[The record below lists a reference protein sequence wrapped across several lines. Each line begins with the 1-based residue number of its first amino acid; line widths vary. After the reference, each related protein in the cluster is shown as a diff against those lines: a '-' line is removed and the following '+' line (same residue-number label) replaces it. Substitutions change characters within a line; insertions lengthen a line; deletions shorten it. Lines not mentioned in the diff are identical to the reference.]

1 MTARISRDPSPFKS
15 ALLHSTLGAMTLIGT
30 LGLGGL
36 AVHYMG
42 DADAGS
48 PAIRVALFETA
59 PDVNPALNPRLN
71 SDSQLRQFAANETAS
86 APLQTGSEEPSL
98 GVDYA
103 QAAAPRPSTPRDT
116 QTQPANTV
124 DTVRINGQIVRPGQS
139 LSQVTANPTRI
150 QVSATA
156 PDEVAPPAGFTPR
169 ANSPLAKY
177 ARPFENSDGKPT
189 VSIIVSGLGIN
200 WGRTQAAIDEL
211 PPEVTLSFAP
221 TASNLT
227 TWVRRARRAGHE
239 VLIEL
244 PLEPYDYGRLRPH
257 PHVLQ
262 VAVSPEVNKQRL
274 GRVLASAN
282 GYAGL
287 LNYQG
292 GKFATDLEIV
302 QPVVAEM
309 NARGIAFFE
318 DGSLAKSAF
327 SDAAVTEGMPFGKS
341 NAWIDARPEA
351 DEIANQFLRLEAEAL
366 ENGAALGTG
375 MSFPVTID
383 MLKEWIPSLEE
394 KGIVLAPATYH
405 AKRSV
410 SSGQLKTAALDP
422 QG

>member
-36 AVHYMG
+36 AVHYTG
-42 DADAGS
+42 NADAAS
-48 PAIRVALFETA
+48 PAIRVALFEAA
-59 PDVNPALNPRLN
+59 PDANPVLNPRLAGDQ
-71 SDSQLRQFAANETAS
+71 SARQFAVLNNVPRATQQLGPA
-86 APLQTGSEEPSL
+86 EPSL
-98 GVDYA
+98 GVDYP
-103 QAAAPRPSTPRDT
+103 QAAAPRPAAPRET
-116 QTQPANTV
+116 QSAEIAEG
-124 DTVRINGQIVRPGQS
+124 VRINGQIVRPGQS
-139 LSQVTANPTRI
+139 LSQVSSNPTRI
-150 QVSATA
+150 DVSASATEA
-156 PDEVAPPAGFTPR
+156 AAVEPIFMAR
-169 ANSPLAKY
+169 ANSPLAKN
-177 ARPFENSDGKPT
+177 ARPFENLEGKPT
-189 VSIIVSGLGIN
+189 VSIIVGGLGIN

-227 TWVRRARRAGHE
+227 TWVRKARRAGHE

-244 PLEPYDYGRLRPH
+244 PMEPYDYGRLRPH

-274 GRVLASAN
+274 GRILASTN

-292 GKFATDLEIV
+292 GKFATELDAV
-302 QPVVAEM
+302 QPIITEM
-309 NARGIAFFE
+309 NTRGIAFFE

-327 SDAAVTEGMPFGKS
+327 SDAAATEGLPFGKAD
-341 NAWIDARPEA
+341 AWIDARPEA

-366 ENGAALGTG
+366 ENGAALGAG

-405 AKRSV
+405 AKRAV
-410 SSGQLKTAALDP
+410 SSGQLKTAALDT

>member
-48 PAIRVALFETA
+48 PAIRVALFEPA
-59 PDVNPALNPRLN
+59 PDANPALNPRLN
-71 SDSQLRQFAANETAS
+71 SDSQVRQFAASETAN
-86 APLQTGSEEPSL
+86 APQQLASVEPSL
-98 GVDYA
+98 GVDYP
-103 QAAAPRPSTPRDT
+103 QAAAPRPRAESAPQVET
-116 QTQPANTV
+116 AEAV
-124 DTVRINGQIVRPGQS
+124 ESVRINGQIVRPGQS
-139 LSQVTANPTRI
+139 LSEVTANPKRI
-150 QVSATA
+150 QVSGAA
-156 PDEVAPPAGFTPR
+156 PEPAAPSLGFTPR
-169 ANSPLAKY
+169 DNSPLAKY
-177 ARPFENSDGKPT
+177 ARPFENTEGKPT

-221 TASNLT
+221 TAGNLT

-274 GRVLASAN
+274 SRVLSSTN

-292 GKFATDLEIV
+292 GKFATDFEIV
-302 QPVVAEM
+302 QPVIAEL
-309 NARGIAFFE
+309 NAQGVAFFE

-327 SDAAVTEGMPFGKS
+327 SDAAAAEGLPFGKAD
-341 NAWIDARPEA
+341 AWIDARPEA
-351 DEIANQFLRLEAEAL
+351 DEIANQFLLLESQAL

-410 SSGQLKTAALDP
+410 SSGQLKTAALDS